1 MVFRFYDDGTMYVIQ
16 APDGS
21 RVVVE
26 GDPRGELVVPE
37 VLPGGRA
44 VERRLPFSI
53 VLKAA
58 RRGHLGLVI
67 RQEREPRPHPEVE
80 PAFPR
85 D

>member
-1 MVFRFYDDGTMYVIQ
+1 MYVIQ
-16 APDGS
+16 APEGS
-21 RVVVE
+21 RVVAEV
-26 GDPRGELVVPE
+26 DPLGELVVPE
-37 VLPGGRA
+37 VLPGGTV
-44 VERRLPFSI
+44 VERRLPFPI

-67 RQEREPRPHPEVE
+67 RQERDPRPHPEVE